1 MGMTGMTRIVGK
13 GRVFPPLPQCIGA
26 VGFTS

>member
-1 MGMTGMTRIVGK
+1 MEMTGMTRIAGK

-26 VGFTS
+26 VEFNS